1 VQYDQDNW
9 LRCWFNGID
18 SKAVPIWQ
26 LRHADAWQKAMS
38 SVFVELQ
45 RILVDGGI
53 VAFEVGEVRNGKILL
68 EDLVL
73 PAAVASG
80 LQPIALLINDQEFTK
95 TSNCWGVD
103 NASKGTNTNRIVILQ
118 KSSVPQQLSLLL

>member
-1 VQYDQDNW
+1 
-9 LRCWFNGID
+9 
-18 SKAVPIWQ
+18 
-26 LRHADAWQKAMS
+26 MS

-68 EDLVL
+68 EDLVF

-103 NASKGTNTNRIVILQ
+103 NNAKGTNTHRIVIFE
-118 KSSVPQQLSLLL
+118 KGK